1 MPSKT
6 VQIQDSVDGEMR
18 PDEIPGNDPWRVFM
32 EDPTAMV
39 MTQEWF
45 QACPADKRWLP
56 PQITS
61 LPIKFFTQYKK
72 PGQGWEEK

>member
-1 MPSKT
+1 
-6 VQIQDSVDGEMR
+6 
-18 PDEIPGNDPWRVFM
+18 M

-45 QACPADKRWLP
+45 QACPADSDDY

-61 LPIKFFTQYKK
+61 LPIKFFTQYKNLAK
-72 PGQGWEEK
+72 AERKSKQLK